1 MTYEYNDDMLLK
13 TKCGSPSYDAP
24 KILKGNKYDEFKS
37 DIWCC
42 GIILHG
48 MLWGFLPFEG
58 ENNKTLFK
66 NIIKSELK
74 FDLFDDEIIKNL
86 IKSILNPNPN

>member
-1 MTYEYNDDMLLK
+1 
-13 TKCGSPSYDAP
+13 
-24 KILKGNKYDEFKS
+24 
-37 DIWCC
+37 
-42 GIILHG
+42 